1 MRLILLG
8 APGGG
13 KGTQAKKIMA
23 KYNIP
28 QISTGD
34 ILRRAVADKTG
45 AGLKAKAYM
54 DRGELVP
61 DSIVV
66 EMLEGRLIESDCTR
80 GFILD
85 GFPRTVE
92 QAQTLDSVL
101 ENIGA
106 GIDKVININVDEN
119 ELVKRLCGR
128 RVCKECGENFNVHL
142 DSEIDTCTK
151 CGGMVYQRSDDNEET
166 ISNRLKVYRNQ
177 TQPLIDF
184 YKERGKLIQ
193 VDGKGVIEEVFEA
206 IVKAL

>member
-1 MRLILLG
+1 MRIILLG

-13 KGTQAKKIMA
+13 KGTQAKKIML
-23 KYNIP
+23 KFNIP

-34 ILRRAVADKTG
+34 ILRAAVANKTG
-45 AGLKAKAYM
+45 AGVKAKSYM

-66 EMLEGRLIESDCTR
+66 EMLEARLVASDCAG

-92 QAQTLDSVL
+92 QGKTLDDVL
-101 ENIGA
+101 ERIKA
-106 GIDKVININVDEN
+106 TIDRVINIDVDDK

-128 RVCKECGENFNVHL
+128 RVCKDCGENFNVHFNPG
-142 DSEIDTCTK
+142 IDKCTE
-151 CGGMVYQRSDDNEET
+151 CGGVVYQRSDDKEET
-166 ISNRLKVYRNQ
+166 IINRLKVYKNQ

-193 VDGKGVIEEVFEA
+193 VDGKGAIEEVFKTIIA
-206 IVKAL
+206 GL

>member
-1 MRLILLG
+1 MRIILLG

-23 KYNIP
+23 KFNIP

-34 ILRRAVADKTG
+34 ILRAAVANKTD
-45 AGLKAKAYM
+45 AGVKAKAYM

-66 EMLEGRLIESDCTR
+66 EMLESRLVAPDCDK

-92 QAQTLDSVL
+92 QAKTLDVVL
-101 ENIGA
+101 DKINA
-106 GIDKVININVDEN
+106 NIDKVINIDVDDE

-128 RVCKECGENFNVHL
+128 RVCKVCGENFNVHFNPG
-142 DSEIDTCTK
+142 IDNCNK
-151 CGGMVYQRSDDNEET
+151 CGGAVYQRSDDKEET
-166 ISNRLKVYRNQ
+166 IMNRLQVYKTQ
-177 TQPLIDF
+177 TQPLIDL
-184 YKERGKLIQ
+184 YKEREKLIQ
-193 VDGKGVIEEVFEA
+193 VDGKGAIEEVFNTVVAE
-206 IVKAL
+206 L